1 MDRLANVSGCELN
14 ALANSIAI
22 YINNNFSVSDI
33 AKLIVFFTAIAD
45 ILALISIEKEKE
57 DLE

>member
-1 MDRLANVSGCELN
+1 MDRLANLSGCELN
-14 ALANSIAI
+14 ALANSISI

>member
-33 AKLIVFFTAIAD
+33 AKLIVFFTALAD

-57 DLE
+57 LLE

>member
-1 MDRLANVSGCELN
+1 MDRLSNVSGCELN

-33 AKLIVFFTAIAD
+33 AKFIVFFTAVAD